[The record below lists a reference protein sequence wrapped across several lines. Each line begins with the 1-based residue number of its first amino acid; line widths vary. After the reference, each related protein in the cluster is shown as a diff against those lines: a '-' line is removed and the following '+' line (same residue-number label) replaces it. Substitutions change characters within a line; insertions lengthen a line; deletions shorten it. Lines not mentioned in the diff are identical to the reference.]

1 MPSYGSTQT
10 IITRQGA
17 TPDQFGFGNENN
29 PQDALENF
37 IDELRARASSDVEE
51 HCERVFGEQTGQTET
66 IYGNGTDEIG
76 LDNYPVTNINS
87 VTVGQTTLDADQYQL
102 QTMPGRPDRN
112 AGIIER
118 TDRRVWPK
126 GRKIVVDYDWGFGEV
141 PGVVKQVVEDMVVE
155 VLEKAA
161 VDRNSSTKSSES
173 MDGYS
178 VSWDN
183 SDVQDYLTLDEAK
196 RKRLQGL
203 ERQGR
208 A

>member
-10 IITRQGA
+10 IITREGA
-17 TPDQFGFGNENN
+17 TPALFGFDDENN

-37 IDELRARASSDVEE
+37 IDELRAQASSEVEE
-51 HCERVFGEQTGQTET
+51 HCGRVFGEVTGET
-66 IYGNGTDEIG
+66 DTLYGNDTAQIKV
-76 LDNYPVTNINS
+76 DNYPITSIN
-87 VTVGQTTLDADQYQL
+87 TIDVGQTTLNADQYQI
-102 QTMPGRPDRN
+102 QTVPGRPDRN

-118 TDRRVWPK
+118 TDRRVWS
-126 GRKIVVDYDWGFGEV
+126 RNRQIVVDYDWGFQET
-141 PGVVKQVVEDMVVE
+141 PAVVKAVVEDMVVE

-161 VDRNSSTKSSES
+161 VDRQSTGKSSES

-183 SDVQDYLTLDEAK
+183 SDVQDYITLDESK

-203 ERQGR
+203 TRQGV